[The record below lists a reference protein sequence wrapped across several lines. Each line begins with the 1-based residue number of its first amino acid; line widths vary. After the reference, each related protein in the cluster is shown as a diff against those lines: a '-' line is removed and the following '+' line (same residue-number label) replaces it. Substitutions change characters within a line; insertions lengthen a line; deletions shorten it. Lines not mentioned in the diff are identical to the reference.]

1 MRTKEKPNFP
11 VPKTVRVDANN
22 TFRFLKHYKMDL
34 IKTSITPTQHF
45 ADVRLDVDILQVL
58 VSICMVESERA
69 IEAYRHPHAVTY
81 PR

>member
-34 IKTSITPTQHF
+34 IKTVTPTQHF

-58 VSICMVESERA
+58 VRVGVVEAQRAVESDGQ
-69 IEAYRHPHAVTY
+69 PHSVT
-81 PR
+81 